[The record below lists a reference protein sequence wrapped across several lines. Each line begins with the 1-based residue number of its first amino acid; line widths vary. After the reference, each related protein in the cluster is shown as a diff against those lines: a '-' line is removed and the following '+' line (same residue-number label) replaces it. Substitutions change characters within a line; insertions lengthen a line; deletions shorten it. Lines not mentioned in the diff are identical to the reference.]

1 MSYYKVVCRNLPLF
15 FLPFALWSSELE
27 EYLKQYEGRWIG
39 EYTIHSPATNFT
51 ETFPV
56 EQRYWI
62 ENGQLYGLSVSDPGR
77 GILTAKSRTFVEE
90 GVVYSEVT
98 TGDTTE
104 KYIGALHEGGL
115 VWLPSNLQRAND
127 YQMKESFV
135 KKAQQL
141 WLHTDGFDSYIYR
154 EGLGHLVYRG
164 RLAFIS
170 EN

>member
-1 MSYYKVVCRNLPLF
+1 MYRKLLLLFLPL
-15 FLPFALWSSELE
+15 ALLGGELE
-27 EYLKQYEGRWIG
+27 DYLNQYEGRWLG
-39 EYTIHSPATNFT
+39 EYKIHSPTTNFT

-62 ENGQLYGLSVSDPGR
+62 ENGQLLGLSVSDTDR
-77 GILTAKSRTFVEE
+77 GMQTAKSRAFVEE

-98 TGDTTE
+98 AGDTIE

-135 KKAQQL
+135 EKAQQR
-141 WLHTDGFDSYIYR
+141 WLHTDGFDSYVYA
-154 EGLGHLVYRG
+154 EGLGYLVYRG
-164 RLAFIS
+164 RLLFVPES
-170 EN
+170 N

>member
-1 MSYYKVVCRNLPLF
+1 MYRQLTLFVVPL
-15 FLPFALWSSELE
+15 ALLGGDLE
-27 EYLKQYEGRWIG
+27 DYIKQYEGRWIG

-51 ETFPV
+51 ESFSV

-62 ENGQLYGLSVSDPGR
+62 EDGQLRGLSVSDTDR
-77 GILTAKSRTFVEE
+77 GMQTAKSRTFVEE
-90 GVVYSEVT
+90 GVVCSEVT

-115 VWLPSNLQRAND
+115 VWLPSNLKRAND
-127 YQMKESFV
+127 YQMKEFFV
-135 KKAQQL
+135 RKAQQL

>member
-1 MSYYKVVCRNLPLF
+1 MYRHLLILFLPLV
-15 FLPFALWSSELE
+15 LLGGDLE
-27 EYLKQYEGRWIG
+27 DYLKQYEGRWLG
-39 EYTIHSPATNFT
+39 EYTIHSPSTNFT

-62 ENGQLYGLSVSDPGR
+62 EDGQLRGLSVSDTDR
-77 GILTAKSRTFVEE
+77 GMQTAKSRTFLKE
-90 GVVYSEVT
+90 GVVYSEVSA
-98 TGDTTE
+98 GETTE

-115 VWLPSNLQRAND
+115 VWLPSNLKRAND

-141 WLHTDGFDSYIYR
+141 WLHTDGFDSYVYG

-164 RLAFIS
+164 RLLFVA
-170 EN
+170 EK

>member
-1 MSYYKVVCRNLPLF
+1 MYSKLLLLF
-15 FLPFALWSSELE
+15 FLPFALLGSQLE
-27 EYLKQYEGRWIG
+27 DYLKQYEGRWIG

-56 EQRYWI
+56 EQRYWM
-62 ENGQLYGLSVSDPGR
+62 ENGQLRGLSVSDTDR
-77 GILTAKSRTFVEE
+77 GIQTAKSLTFVKDGVLQSKVYANDLTEE
-90 GVVYSEVT
+90 YVGS
-98 TGDTTE
+98 
-104 KYIGALHEGGL
+104 LHEGGL
-115 VWLPSNLQRAND
+115 VWLPSKLERAND

-164 RLAFIS
+164 RLVFTL
-170 EN
+170 ED